1 MTTLEAN
8 KIISNYYPSYL
19 SIEELETKYTHT
31 PEYKNLTKKCNDAK
45 SKLIIWDKII
55 KEITE
60 GLGKDFYVQD
70 WTHLFRNQPSFRL
83 RITYPPLETMPN
95 RIRELMLNVSILINH
110 FSIYISEKDFNPI
123 DKTYSLP
130 IIGFKNHYNSEY
142 ILIDPPND
150 SIEAQVK
157 NQFLSR
163 TTKNFIYDSQ
173 ELDKTVYDLIE
184 IIISKYF
191 PDYKIFE
198 SIFILQ
204 PTESFTNGNKL
215 MGETT
220 YFDCLFSD
228 HIF

>member
-1 MTTLEAN
+1 MTTSEAN
-8 KIISNYYPSYL
+8 NIISIYYPDYL
-19 SIEELETKYTHT
+19 TIDELETKYTRT

-45 SKLIIWDKII
+45 SKLTIWDKII
-55 KEITE
+55 NEITE
-60 GLGKDFYVQD
+60 RLPKDFYVQD
-70 WTHLFRNQPSFRL
+70 WTHLFRNEPSLRL
-83 RITYPPLETMPN
+83 RITYPTLETMPN

-110 FSIYISEKDFNPI
+110 FSIYLSEKDLNPI

-130 IIGFKNHYNSEY
+130 IIGLKNYHDSKYL
-142 ILIDPPND
+142 LIEPPNG

-157 NQFLSR
+157 NQFLSM
-163 TTKNFIYDSQ
+163 TTKNFIYDNQ
-173 ELDKTVYDLIE
+173 ELDKTVYNAIE
-184 IIISKYF
+184 TAISKYF

-198 SIFILQ
+198 SSFLLE
-204 PTESFTNGNKL
+204 PTDSFTNGNKL